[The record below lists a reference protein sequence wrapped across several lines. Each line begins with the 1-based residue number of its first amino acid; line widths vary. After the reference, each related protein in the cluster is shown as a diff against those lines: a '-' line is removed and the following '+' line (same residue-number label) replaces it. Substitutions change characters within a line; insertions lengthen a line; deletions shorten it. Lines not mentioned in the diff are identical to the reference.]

1 MLADAPPPGFYAP
14 DPYEARWLWI
24 GIGLFA
30 VVVIWY
36 GFVWLVTRERRLHPA
51 PVPAPGIDAVRHEY
65 LRQIDAVVRRARSG
79 EVTERQ
85 AHQQLSVLVRH
96 FVQEVSGI
104 LAPTMTLTELTES
117 GERQRLATVAET
129 VAVLYPGEFGT
140 HRAETLEDAAAL
152 AREAVTRW
160 T

>member
-1 MLADAPPPGFYAP
+1 MA
-14 DPYEARWLWI
+14 
-24 GIGLFA
+24 
-30 VVVIWY
+30 
-36 GFVWLVTRERRLHPA
+36 TRERRLRA
-51 PVPAPGIDAVRHEY
+51 AAVPGLGVDAVRQEY
-65 LRQIDAVVRRARSG
+65 LRQIDAVVQRARSG
-79 EVTERQ
+79 EVTDRQ

-117 GERQRLATVAET
+117 GERHRLATVAET
-129 VAVLYPGEFGT
+129 VAALYPGEFGT